1 MKILI
6 AVDGSKHAL
15 GAVKHLIDHADWF
28 RKPPE
33 VELVT
38 VHLPVPKVGR
48 FGVGVSKAQL
58 DRYYAE
64 EGETK
69 LAAARKLLGAARIP
83 HVAHVLVG
91 QVAESIVKHA
101 KAKRCDM
108 IYVGNRGAGAVKN
121 AFIGSTAS
129 RVLELS
135 DLPVLLVK

>member
-6 AVDGSKHAL
+6 AVDGSKYAL
-15 GAVKHLIDHADWF
+15 DAVKLLVEHCDWF
-28 RKPPE
+28 RERPQ

-38 VHLPVPKVGR
+38 VHLPVPHVAR
-48 FGVGVSKAQL
+48 LGVGASKSQL

-64 EGETK
+64 EGEEK
-69 LAAARKLLGAARIP
+69 LAPARRLLEAAKIPCEAR
-83 HVAHVLVG
+83 VLVG
-91 QVAESIVKHA
+91 RAAESLVKHA

>member
-6 AVDGSKHAL
+6 AVDGSKYAL
-15 GAVKHLIDHADWF
+15 DAVKLLVEHADWF
-28 RKPPE
+28 RDRPQ

-38 VHLPVPKVGR
+38 VHLPVPHVGR
-48 FGVGVSKAQL
+48 LGFGASKSQL
-58 DRYYAE
+58 EKYYAE
-64 EGETK
+64 EGEQK
-69 LAAARKLLGAARIP
+69 LAPAKRLLDAAKIRYDAR
-83 HVAHVLVG
+83 VLVG
-91 QVAESIVKHA
+91 QVAESIVKQA
-101 KAKRCDM
+101 KARRCDL